1 MGRSSNKNSCSGEG
15 EGIHRP
21 FGLTFFAAFFFVL
34 AVVEAIVGLTSLIVL
49 PFQDYVFQ
57 LYKGLFYSWVY
68 SHLFGRGGFPLFSLA
83 GFEMEIRS
91 YEYFILL
98 WKVWGWGSPLI
109 SGLSVS
115 TGVGLLRLR
124 KWGRY
129 LALAFGAIFTTG
141 GLLLLIFLSPSSA
154 FYWFGWLL
162 LTVGIVSVVYLN
174 SRVKRAFEAVASQKI
189 LETKSLNTLISDV
202 RMGGRCAKLDAVL
215 ALGEVVGEAAAAALV
230 EALGDEDRKVRVMAA
245 VSLEKIGKPALEPLN
260 QALKNEDA
268 HVREVAALLLGK
280 IGDENS
286 SEPLIRTLTD
296 PAWRVR
302 RAVALA
308 LGRVGDGRAID
319 PLSRALRDNQKKVR
333 DAAKTALVLVGKR
346 HADFRAIVQEKLVDA
361 SRRSLLAGVIG
372 GVLGTI
378 SMGVGAL
385 WSLIFYLFGI
395 DLGKFVVGLVSL
407 VGFLTGRWNPW
418 AFFISGVW
426 YPSVFS
432 PYPSHLELL
441 FFILSV
447 VLGVSLIIHG
457 VLTGLGFNGALRIV
471 GNADMGMLSLI
482 TSSIGG
488 SLAGTLI
495 ILGDTVVKL
504 NPYAPL
510 MHPPNPIVVPVDF
523 PHPML
528 LTIGCFVLGLTFMVL
543 GVTTF
548 SIRGLTPLPKAAQT
562 AGILSII
569 SGALLCTV
577 WCLGFSLM
585 VMSMILWTK
594 IFISLKERSQ

>member
-1 MGRSSNKNSCSGEG
+1 VGRSSNKNSCIGEG

-34 AVVEAIVGLTSLIVL
+34 AVVEAIVGLTSLMVL

-154 FYWFGWLL
+154 LYWFGWLL

-202 RMGGRCAKLDAVL
+202 RMGGRRAKLDAVL
-215 ALGEVVGEAAAAALV
+215 
-230 EALGDEDRKVRVMAA
+230 
-245 VSLEKIGKPALEPLN
+245 
-260 QALKNEDA
+260 
-268 HVREVAALLLGK
+268 AALLLGK

-286 SEPLIRTLTD
+286 SEPLIRALTD

-308 LGRVGDGRAID
+308 LGRVGDGRAVG
-319 PLSRALRDNQKKVR
+319 PLSRALRDDQKKVR
-333 DAAKTALVLVGKR
+333 DAAKTALVLIGKR

-378 SMGVGAL
+378 SVGVGAL

-447 VLGVSLIIHG
+447 VLGPSLIIYG
-457 VLTGLGFNGALRIV
+457 VLTGLGFNSALRIV
-471 GNADMGMLSLI
+471 GNADMGTLSLI
-482 TSSIGG
+482 ASSIGG

-504 NPYAPL
+504 NPYTPL

-543 GVTTF
+543 GVATF

-562 AGILSII
+562 AGILSIM

-585 VMSMILWTK
+585 VISMILWTK
-594 IFISLKERSQ
+594 IFISSKERSQ

>member
-1 MGRSSNKNSCSGEG
+1 
-15 EGIHRP
+15 
-21 FGLTFFAAFFFVL
+21 VL
-34 AVVEAIVGLTSLIVL
+34 I
-49 PFQDYVFQ
+49 
-57 LYKGLFYSWVY
+57 
-68 SHLFGRGGFPLFSLA
+68 
-83 GFEMEIRS
+83 
-91 YEYFILL
+91 
-98 WKVWGWGSPLI
+98 
-109 SGLSVS
+109 
-115 TGVGLLRLR
+115 
-124 KWGRY
+124 
-129 LALAFGAIFTTG
+129 
-141 GLLLLIFLSPSSA
+141 
-154 FYWFGWLL
+154 
-162 LTVGIVSVVYLN
+162 
-174 SRVKRAFEAVASQKI
+174 
-189 LETKSLNTLISDV
+189 
-202 RMGGRCAKLDAVL
+202 
-215 ALGEVVGEAAAAALV
+215 
-230 EALGDEDRKVRVMAA
+230 
-245 VSLEKIGKPALEPLN
+245 
-260 QALKNEDA
+260 
-268 HVREVAALLLGK
+268 
-280 IGDENS
+280 
-286 SEPLIRTLTD
+286 
-296 PAWRVR
+296 
-302 RAVALA
+302 
-308 LGRVGDGRAID
+308 
-319 PLSRALRDNQKKVR
+319 
-333 DAAKTALVLVGKR
+333 GKR

-378 SMGVGAL
+378 SVGVGAL

-447 VLGVSLIIHG
+447 VLGPSLIIYG
-457 VLTGLGFNGALRIV
+457 VLTGLGFNSALRIV
-471 GNADMGMLSLI
+471 GNADMGTLSLI
-482 TSSIGG
+482 ASSIGG

-504 NPYAPL
+504 NPYTPL

-543 GVTTF
+543 GVATF

-562 AGILSII
+562 AGILSIM

-585 VMSMILWTK
+585 VISMILWTK
-594 IFISLKERSQ
+594 IFISSKERSQ